1 MTHKKNVSLEKS
13 LLNID
18 FFWWQLR
25 ENKKNSLF
33 IKKKLNGILLLLFS
47 FVHGFQIYIQF
58 KGDHEINI

>member
-25 ENKKNSLF
+25 ENKK
-33 IKKKLNGILLLLFS
+33 KLPF
-47 FVHGFQIYIQF
+47 H
-58 KGDHEINI
+58 

>member
-33 IKKKLNGILLLLFS
+33 IKKN
-47 FVHGFQIYIQF
+47 
-58 KGDHEINI
+58 